1 LEYVVGVDTHRD
13 EHTLAV
19 VEASTGVVVAQAR
32 VARNGRGYAQA
43 FRFARQQAD
52 AAGLGAVEGAGRY
65 GAGLVRSPGERGETG
80 VEVGRSARGG
90 GRVGGGGGVRRGPA
104 RGSAPLRLPRSGER
118 QLARTVYTTL
128 KSESSLK

>member
-65 GAGLVRSPGERGETG
+65 GAGLVRSLSERGET
-80 VEVGRSARGG
+80 VFEVGRSARGERRLR
-90 GRVGGGGGVRRGPA
+90 GRDDELDAVRAARAALRSRTAIA
-104 RGSAPLRLPRSGER
+104 RG
-118 QLARTVYTTL
+118 ARRRPI
-128 KSESSLK
+128 